1 MARLISGA
9 FAGVAGLFLADLV
22 VMSPVPLTFLVIPAT
37 AAAVIGGLSSMTGAF
52 FGGLVGGFCE
62 STLTGVPQLASVRS
76 AAPYLIALVF
86 IAIFTRAPEGA
97 RL

>member
-1 MARLISGA
+1 
-9 FAGVAGLFLADLV
+9 
-22 VMSPVPLTFLVIPAT
+22 LVIPAT

-62 STLTGVPQLASVRS
+62 SLLTGVPQLASIRS

-86 IAIFTRAPEGA
+86 IAVFSRASQGA